1 MPIFDDEL
9 INNKSGESQQSSVP
23 SIYLGS
29 PEPRSL
35 NINLGGGLYTESQI
49 AQGGLT
55 LDQLASLAGGPDKS
69 AGFDSSFQM
78 IPSGELLENK
88 RYPLYERGKDLENV
102 YALNQSWAEQLGN
115 SLAKF
120 GATSMGT
127 FAQSFATLPNTISA
141 IKNGKISDLSNPDG
155 YEASIDRWLKNL
167 EDRFP
172 NYYSR
177 YEKQHPYLAMIPGFA
192 GSANFWGNGVLKNL
206 GFTVG
211 AITGAIAQDAIIS
224 LATGGIGAVP
234 AIAVQSTKMAAQIGK
249 ASLWLNKLF
258 AGTNKIDDVIT
269 LAKGLGK
276 TPQQL
281 MNIEKLGQLAAATK
295 LNSGIRYA
303 LGIYGSARTEAGVEA
318 RDGYIQV
325 KEELIN
331 QYKLENGFEPTGAD
345 LSEIEQY
352 ATDAMNTRFGI
363 NMALLTV
370 SNALQFD
377 NILKSFTSAQKG
389 VTGQLVKELQD
400 IGSVGLVKGSLDTF
414 EKKTAGTVA
423 GRAWN
428 KIRPTV
434 GNVFIEGVYEEGG
447 QFAAERGT
455 YDYYTRKYKD
465 LSNPD
470 NKESWNSL
478 NEIIDSTVY
487 GLSEQFG
494 TTEGVTNM
502 MIGGITAL
510 ITGGIQGRVDVM
522 KGRGRNAR
530 LNSSLNILNRYGMTG
545 ILADKYDNT
554 LNSIGI
560 AREMQ
565 EAARSGDV
573 FKYKNL
579 KSDEFFTFVQSRIP
593 PGLHDVT
600 IEQLN
605 MLKDLDKDEFEKT
618 FGLDFNGTNKKTV
631 SEYVDSLISTA
642 NNIKSTYDVIDKSFK
657 NPFKSVINPKTDEEA
672 VENDNHDTFE
682 KWKTEITYYSTVIPD
697 QDSRL
702 ASIERDIVSINP
714 LLNNGLLASLTSL
727 RGMQKLSETYMNE
740 AQRLEQSINELTTV
754 DEKKRIREDAKTMRS
769 NAQKINNAIKS
780 KNNDA
785 TLSAFGDILNFEL
798 NNRDSSKA
806 QQITKERITELYNY
820 GYDINRLRFRK
831 ERASKILDGLISKE
845 GFNKFF
851 EQEEEVVTRRK
862 KFMEE
867 YADMKENPHKYHE
880 ISIQDV
886 PEEQREP
893 EVKTVKIKTATG
905 EKDIEVGTEYFLGK
919 VVEHD
924 KYGNEVYRAPR
935 LKILSVSEDGKKV
948 TIQDTKGVRE
958 IDAELLEDY
967 KLGKVSTVRNNPTA
981 QFFMTNWNTVI
992 WQKLKGGKRQKG
1004 RLEYDSAKNQLY
1016 FSYRKGTKG
1025 KGYTKRFPIDIEDFE
1040 PKGQY
1045 LEGRFT
1051 TGKKLT
1057 ADEKGWI
1064 ERQKELKK
1072 TPEKAIIYKLN
1083 TNEGR
1088 KQVVTDLYNELK
1100 ERKEKTNK
1108 LIENHRKN
1116 IQDILDDIDELN
1128 KKIEKSK
1135 EPVTVT
1141 KKGTLFFKPS
1151 IKKAMDAVKR
1161 LNKAK
1166 EEIESEIQ
1174 ELEIESNELDIAL
1187 AYLEDA
1193 QSNIAQLDIPTKDI
1207 VYELGYE
1214 IELIKEGMENTAA
1227 QIDTLGRLVNSISSA
1242 IEKAINLLVDF
1253 VNEFKSKYPKVPAR
1267 MGQEWVDFIKANP
1280 NFLKKKPDYAKNLND
1295 LEQLIAVTE
1304 DFEITPNQEKL
1315 NKLLSEVTSLEQE
1328 YERARKE
1335 LIAKQIILDKF
1346 QKAYQDYVESGIE
1359 EKKIENDKKLIEA
1372 ALGTADKTSVPTREH
1387 DDSDDF
1393 EPDAK
1398 KADNIIW
1405 RATMGITRMSKPHQ
1419 IRANKFGFNFNKFE
1433 NKDDIRGVYITSQNE
1448 KLLGLDGLMDFIV
1461 DDAKQENPDV
1471 DIDKNDI
1478 IALVMVDVSGEEAV
1492 LINENGEPLEGNP
1505 LDGVIYQVF
1514 PRKELRWSK
1523 EFGEGSM
1530 FRSSTSDA
1538 DKTSIL
1544 EYYAKFRK
1552 ETIEKSKNQETKEDL
1567 SASYTKVSV
1576 SFGFPDYSYVM
1587 GEDGKPVKN
1596 EKGRNQIDYKTRTS
1610 VEDAG
1615 LATEFDFDKE
1625 TLIYVPTLDT
1635 GEVVTNGTTSYKSK
1649 MGVPFFR
1656 TPSGDVPLQ
1665 SRKHTRKEAETI
1677 FNVIHLIAKNMVD
1690 PDIGFIDK
1698 KTKKINERNLP
1709 LVQWLESVVY
1719 WGHPVNQPGYSSVF
1733 WKVDE
1738 NGKFVLE
1745 MSGKGE
1751 TFPFTPKDLDKNR
1764 DIIIGILENMYI
1776 NVKKNKIEDLNEPY
1790 TEFLSVDDLGNIE
1803 SRRWINYQAFLLSNK
1818 FIAED
1823 ENDPENGKAIG
1834 NVPLTTVMK
1843 PLVNEDSTNRNAIY
1857 FITEDNSGEVVLN
1870 GPEKKIVAGK
1880 PSKKKEK
1887 EKPAPE
1893 ETKKKKTVDDETL
1906 KNEAIAKA
1914 KQNLKAVVVAYAES
1928 EEAKTPEVGEEYV
1941 YIVEDE
1947 EGNENEIY
1955 YTLNEDGKI
1964 MILPKGDVKAVLE
1977 DLADKIFDKMK
1988 GTKPGVARGA
1998 KGYSIADL
2006 KRKLT
2011 EEAGEEEEV
2020 EEIEAEEV
2028 EPKEETPAKEK
2039 RGFKVGDLKGKSS
2052 EVRGFVR
2059 TLLDE
2064 VKGMEDNNKEEYR
2077 IRIEEQEKKFEK
2089 ESWPK
2094 IESWLKTNFPN
2105 VPVYRVKNIIRTTN
2119 GKQAWGMF
2127 KDVAIY
2133 VYENAEV
2140 GTIYHEV
2147 FEVVWKSMASPE
2159 EQQAII
2165 DEFKRRRGMFTDRPT
2180 GNTVRYSEATSQQI
2194 KEQLAEEFRDYVQ
2207 YKKIPPKP
2215 DTGRPFILKL
2225 FSDLVNII
2233 RKFFFGEHASK
2244 VEEMFNNINTGFYKN
2259 NIPYASNLSF
2269 GKAGIIDIDDAFA
2282 SSEDELREKITDLS
2296 DKNVNDIL
2304 QSMTYYTIFDLI
2316 EKDENLFN
2324 LQKHIE
2330 KNKVELYEYLLKRVA
2345 AGTKGMEQ
2353 EQREEFMEKVVLEW
2367 ENIVRWHQELL
2378 RQYDIEFDENDE
2390 IQIKDENKIRESDF
2404 IDATKIDHLKKASS
2418 AIKMML
2424 STIPELDSSGVRKV
2438 SSVGG
2443 PVLIPL
2449 SKVWA
2454 SLLRNLHNATS
2465 VEDMVVKLREMAK
2478 NDPNYRGLY
2487 KRIVKRDWSYEVNV
2501 NNVDLSHIRNKHSQR
2516 LLASFYTLMKKSN
2529 PEVKTITIFDNGEIS
2544 VGDTHLSTFA
2554 AQLRDDYVAKMV
2566 LAAKNKSK
2574 YFKYDSKNKVYSG
2587 NKSAI
2592 SATKLD
2598 SIPAMIKFLSDI
2610 GIVFDQKQVTALS
2623 YDKMT
2628 MFKEAVAGIRK
2639 SIYDSDQLVTIS
2651 GKVLKMNNRLLD
2663 LAYVQA
2669 SINNPEFDTTFFNVN
2684 NERTQ
2689 GFIGTNPASDLYHFI
2704 SQLDKF
2710 SEKTLMGTHYSYLWT
2725 DSFAKGSDI
2734 IKRMFARDG
2743 SRMNNDEAKKLLSV
2757 AYISGID
2764 NIARGRRRE
2773 SAKLTQKERM
2783 IQELNINLK
2792 GYYLNLVP
2800 GDASMEHAIYMGEAV
2815 SLKNI
2820 RESNATV
2827 NLIFKNY
2834 FISELDLVRENELRE
2849 NSMAKFSDGR
2859 RRNSKEMRFFKAIL
2873 GDKLHSEVLS
2883 DKSATSEEVYKN
2895 NEFKI
2900 NRAVSK
2906 YISDQNHV
2914 LKEFLTKYG
2923 ILRMND
2929 NNDYTFDNVDI
2940 EDSTSDNE
2948 LNKKLTYL
2956 NVNYMIANI
2965 ELHKLLY
2972 SDPYQYADEL
2982 KRIKNF
2988 LSPRQ
2993 SIVGNS
2999 RRMNAL
3005 MNRIW
3010 NEGFVKNGIGWTDF
3024 TRDHFRTTTYKD
3036 IQGISTE
3043 LEDYMTDW
3051 KETDGAGI
3059 ITFPAYRH
3067 FRIRA
3072 GNWGTREELQYI
3084 HDMGYEQLVEEG
3096 ATEEELL
3103 KYEESNPHVQSAYV
3117 NIKPI
3122 VSGTQVSD
3130 VAYNKI
3136 VLDKYALYPMSRRLA
3151 DAINRAGDQKTSNMV
3166 KLYQKMINEKI
3177 DYVVF
3182 ENSRKVG
3189 AASPQAF
3196 YDGDGNFNT
3205 LPYTNESIVNVPFS
3219 IMSIQSEVPSKDIYD
3234 VTRGT
3239 QITKLITMDLLEA
3252 GVPIDF
3258 DPTGTFEERF
3268 KAWTKLSEDKRKE
3281 DSPLYAEI
3289 MENQK
3294 LLEGL
3299 ITIGYYNTLK
3309 RLGITETYNRE
3320 KRQKEF
3326 SIADRS
3332 LAHDTLMAEILKREV
3347 SDNIIDALKA
3357 FIDGK
3362 SVLEATPA
3370 YQQIRNII
3378 YSIAD
3383 KEIMSQKINGAMKVQ
3398 VPSSAL
3404 EEVKAEEVEI
3414 NGKKGY
3420 VSDTLSFYKKDGK
3433 NVCGIMIARWFD
3445 SNLSDKELL
3454 DYLNNTKEGQKILSG
3469 VAYRIPTQKQN
3480 SIESFV
3486 VERFLPKEFGD
3497 SVVVPSAI
3505 VQKTGSDFD
3514 IDKLT
3519 IYLKNIFKDKKGDI
3533 RLIPYFGV
3541 GNDALAKMKEFYKDV
3556 VKVDEEAV
3564 EVMMK
3569 ILKQDEQL
3577 KLFGDMTIGRATSKT
3592 YEKWL
3597 PIFKEWFED
3606 DLIDGKLPV
3615 RVIDDIFMQRIER
3628 LSKKYEDLTN
3638 EDLQDEIADRKAY
3651 SWYRKSLENRY
3662 IESMQKLTSD
3672 DANFERLTTPN
3683 SADQLKALSKKISKR
3698 LTGSSFDYEDV
3709 GNMLDR
3715 TFMTR
3720 LRHAFVTGKYAIGIT
3735 AVNQTNHSL
3744 NQRQFIFIDPRRL
3757 SKVSDTDKMWLD
3769 DAIVRFRD
3777 YNKVKIEEL
3786 GDVAVMSM
3794 SKNADG
3800 QYISDIISQFIDGY
3814 VDISKGP
3821 WIMEMGAT
3829 PNVVSTWLFLVK
3841 IGVPIDTIAYFMNQ
3855 PIIRDYLRS
3864 IEVAGYS
3871 WLFMEDFVES
3881 TFKDYADKS
3890 GKYETIKSLRGLSRN
3905 FKIPATETLERT
3917 FDKES
3922 TAMSD
3927 QEKIEQ
3933 KLMLVEFLKYAKM
3946 AEHLF
3951 HVTQGSNFDTANFN
3965 DPFLIFKKFKQLEKA
3980 QKSIISDVDKLLSNS
3995 FIGKLSMRIKDIRNA
4010 LAEILESDK
4019 KNVRR
4024 VAESVL
4030 ESYTDMNDKDFVHIA
4045 QKVIND
4051 IIDYAVQVTTGKNED
4066 IFRIMIEKGGV
4077 ANDLHLLMKEIE
4089 KDPTHVLRDN
4099 HIVGIDGI
4107 LKPLVSP
4114 RAGDM
4119 VVNNVSIRGLQN
4131 KVYDQNMI
4139 IWAFREIKDYLKDK
4153 SKLYNNIVELAIL
4166 QSGLSRSSISFTSVI
4181 PYEDFEAQYHS
4192 TLSKLNE
4199 ITALDKFIDL
4209 GVFYRNNWNNDHVM
4223 PSMKAA
4229 WIDTVNGKRYNPA
4242 MWLLNNKD
4250 LKKAVEDGNI
4260 PPVMAVRSNTR
4271 EANSD
4276 YIVYSWEK
4284 EDDLLPENWKDIY
4297 PKMGKRQAVRM
4308 IKSEMREKADY
4319 SYINKGL
4326 FRKVKDSYGN
4336 PLLTGYKRADGEF
4349 VEQHLYVAINAW
4361 GDGRRANE
4369 FYDHAKKSVIDNGF
4383 IKVNEVSDDYIISI
4397 DSGMKPEDV
4406 YDIIGKED
4414 ILEDYSQATGL
4425 PLGETIHFEEDTSS
4439 GYAERT
4445 KKNASADATI
4455 AIAANFSSAGE
4466 KLTKNSV
4473 IQQGKKYIAIDANK
4487 LTVTKDRVNK
4497 IVEQLNSVKA
4507 RTLNIAGNGIYTL
4520 KGKYTQ
4526 EEVDEFT
4533 YKLLK
4538 AVVES
4543 PELENK
4549 ILSIRTGGQTGF
4561 DEAGA
4566 KAGMRLGI
4574 PTMILAPKGWKF
4586 RNTKGQDI
4594 SDEKAFKDRFKE
4606 AAPTEKAV
4614 PFEIF
4619 KTAGKITH
4627 VKLKNG
4633 KKYKVADVKS
4643 AMMEKMGYNPAEI
4656 GKILKKLC

>member
-1 MPIFDDEL
+1 MENL
-9 INNKSGESQQSSVP
+9 INRQAVAQGLPVTPIVPDPDMFRTGGRSYSTELGETEIKPNTYAAEIWMDALSRTDIGRIEQIPLSSVYIGERYKETRPGTDYEEMAANIQSTGQKAARSLIKFGVLTGTTFIGSTVGMVDGLIGMEKTGKAISFIDNPTTRWVDEVNERAREKYAVYQTQAYKDAAWYSPKKLFSANFFWDGIITNLGFSAGMALSALATAGILGAANAYAGIVAKSLKLIKESGKLFSAGRAAETLAAQETALMGAKGAEGAARMYTGITELGKKFLNQYNLLNSTQRNLVNLISIQGESAFESYHNMNEYRNQKIEEYKLTHGGQPPTGEALEAINKASEGIAKVSYIGNAAVLFTTG
-23 SIYLGS
+23 SIQLPRILGS
-29 PEPRSL
+29 NYALDKTLANGVIRETDDIIEKAGEYVVKPKRGGWLLNFGKNFKPGGALTYTFSASEGFEEGAQYAITIGTQHYFDKKYNDLPNDFLDSLIEGVTETLGTNEGMENILIGGLSGAMMMGPGRFMEGQRKKADTNRAIREFNENRLSKFTSETYDAVKRGAYIQAQRDQAVVDGNIVDADDLEKDYMTNYLMPRVKYGRFDLVMSDIGDYTAMAMTDDGFRQLQEEGKASPTDTRENFIERLNMFRESAENMKVMYESL
-35 NINLGGGLYTESQI
+35 NIRYAGQ
-49 AQGGLT
+49 LT
-55 LDQLASLAGGPDKS
+55 PDK
-69 AGFDSSFQM
+69 
-78 IPSGELLENK
+78 K
-88 RYPLYERGKDLENV
+88 
-102 YALNQSWAEQLGN
+102 
-115 SLAKF
+115 
-120 GATSMGT
+120 
-127 FAQSFATLPNTISA
+127 
-141 IKNGKISDLSNPDG
+141 
-155 YEASIDRWLKNL
+155 
-167 EDRFP
+167 
-172 NYYSR
+172 
-177 YEKQHPYLAMIPGFA
+177 
-192 GSANFWGNGVLKNL
+192 
-206 GFTVG
+206 
-211 AITGAIAQDAIIS
+211 
-224 LATGGIGAVP
+224 
-234 AIAVQSTKMAAQIGK
+234 
-249 ASLWLNKLF
+249 
-258 AGTNKIDDVIT
+258 
-269 LAKGLGK
+269 
-276 TPQQL
+276 
-281 MNIEKLGQLAAATK
+281 
-295 LNSGIRYA
+295 
-303 LGIYGSARTEAGVEA
+303 
-318 RDGYIQV
+318 
-325 KEELIN
+325 
-331 QYKLENGFEPTGAD
+331 
-345 LSEIEQY
+345 
-352 ATDAMNTRFGI
+352 
-363 NMALLTV
+363 
-370 SNALQFD
+370 
-377 NILKSFTSAQKG
+377 
-389 VTGQLVKELQD
+389 
-400 IGSVGLVKGSLDTF
+400 
-414 EKKTAGTVA
+414 
-423 GRAWN
+423 
-428 KIRPTV
+428 
-434 GNVFIEGVYEEGG
+434 
-447 QFAAERGT
+447 
-455 YDYYTRKYKD
+455 RKY
-465 LSNPD
+465 
-470 NKESWNSL
+470 
-478 NEIIDSTVY
+478 
-487 GLSEQFG
+487 
-494 TTEGVTNM
+494 
-502 MIGGITAL
+502 
-510 ITGGIQGRVDVM
+510 
-522 KGRGRNAR
+522 
-530 LNSSLNILNRYGMTG
+530 
-545 ILADKYDNT
+545 
-554 LNSIGI
+554 
-560 AREMQ
+560 
-565 EAARSGDV
+565 
-573 FKYKNL
+573 
-579 KSDEFFTFVQSRIP
+579 SD
-593 PGLHDVT
+593 
-600 IEQLN
+600 
-605 MLKDLDKDEFEKT
+605 
-618 FGLDFNGTNKKTV
+618 
-631 SEYVDSLISTA
+631 
-642 NNIKSTYDVIDKSFK
+642 DVIDKMVYATTKIADYDRRLGILSSKLSPANVDVATIMQDLVEGNVEKFNEASSK
-657 NPFKSVINPKTDEEA
+657 IKSMNTLDKDDLGEA
-672 VENDNHDTFE
+672 LDSLG
-682 KWKTEITYYSTVIPD
+682 EIT
-697 QDSRL
+697 L
-702 ASIERDIVSINP
+702 
-714 LLNNGLLASLTSL
+714 
-727 RGMQKLSETYMNE
+727 
-740 AQRLEQSINELTTV
+740 
-754 DEKKRIREDAKTMRS
+754 
-769 NAQKINNAIKS
+769 
-780 KNNDA
+780 
-785 TLSAFGDILNFEL
+785 
-798 NNRDSSKA
+798 
-806 QQITKERITELYNY
+806 
-820 GYDINRLRFRK
+820 
-831 ERASKILDGLISKE
+831 
-845 GFNKFF
+845 
-851 EQEEEVVTRRK
+851 RRK

-1016 FSYRKGTKG
+1016 FTYRKGTKG

-1280 NFLKKKPDYAKNLND
+1280 NFLKKKPDYSKNLND

-1635 GEVVTNGTTSYKSK
+1635 GEVVTNGTTSYRSK

-2006 KRKLT
+2006 KRKLI
-2011 EEAGEEEEV
+2011 EEAGEEEAEEIEA

-2028 EPKEETPAKEK
+2028 EAEVEAEVEEVEAEEVEPEEETPAKEK
-2039 RGFKVGDLKGKSS
+2039 RGFKVGDLKRKSS

-2064 VKGMEDNNKEEYR
+2064 VKGLEDNNKEEYR

-2165 DEFKRRRGMFTDRPT
+2165 DEFKRRRGMFTDRST

-2574 YFKYDSKNKVYSG
+2574 YFKYDSKKKVYSG

-2610 GIVFDQKQVTALS
+2610 GIVFNQKQVTALP

-2663 LAYVQA
+2663 LAYIQA

-3332 LAHDTLMAEILKREV
+3332 LAHNTLMAEILKREV

-3404 EEVKAEEVEI
+3404 EEVKAKEVEI

-3606 DLIDGKLPV
+3606 DLIDGELPV
-3615 RVIDDIFMQRIER
+3615 RVIEDIFMQRIER
-3628 LSKKYEDLTN
+3628 LNKKYEDLTN

-4030 ESYTDMNDKDFVHIA
+4030 ESYTDMNDKDFVQIA

-4107 LKPLVSP
+4107 LKPLASP

-4192 TLSKLNE
+4192 TLSKLSE